1 MNLLNLKIIKNQ
13 DFKDLI
19 NALKDINNKTKVT
32 ISYHEF
38 KELLINFFYAIM
50 KSYLTKSNLLDNKN
64 YQNFSFQ
71 IQELPRNIDGKYVIK
86 ESTII
91 INESIILDIYH
102 GNLHNLK
109 TIFHELNHFKID
121 CDLENSIPNI
131 NLYRILKEK
140 LLYSSTIEPEDYY
153 KTKEAKSIDYYD
165 SNYNL
170 YSCEIMVELNAIK
183 DLLLFFTLIELDY
196 SNLKELDL
204 LNYILELENN
214 WNNYNRDSS
223 HVTCFNDN
231 QINLYE
237 AFEYQLNYNKN
248 WLQEFPILKYEYYL
262 DKDNNLIKRTI
273 PELII
278 LLKNETD
285 SKIQKFLYK
294 LINSRLEFETD
305 FHDKKNKNI

>member
-32 ISYHEF
+32 ISNHEF

-102 GNLHNLK
+102 GNFHNLK
-109 TIFHELNHFKID
+109 TIFHELNHFKVD

-131 NLYRILKEK
+131 NLYRIL
-140 LLYSSTIEPEDYY
+140 SPT
-153 KTKEAKSIDYYD
+153 
-165 SNYNL
+165 
-170 YSCEIMVELNAIK
+170 
-183 DLLLFFTLIELDY
+183 
-196 SNLKELDL
+196 
-204 LNYILELENN
+204 
-214 WNNYNRDSS
+214 
-223 HVTCFNDN
+223 
-231 QINLYE
+231 
-237 AFEYQLNYNKN
+237 
-248 WLQEFPILKYEYYL
+248 
-262 DKDNNLIKRTI
+262 
-273 PELII
+273 
-278 LLKNETD
+278 
-285 SKIQKFLYK
+285 
-294 LINSRLEFETD
+294 
-305 FHDKKNKNI
+305 